1 MKIAVAGKGGV
12 GKTFVAGTLA
22 RLFARDGYNV
32 LAVDADPNIN
42 TASTLGIPYEVAEK
56 VVPLSE
62 NSSLI
67 EEKTGLKPGES
78 YGKIFKMTP
87 NVKDIVE
94 RFGIEGPDD
103 VQLLIMGT
111 VKEGDSGCMCPSNA
125 LLRVLIQHLLIQR
138 KDVLIMD
145 MVAGLEHLGRGTAR
159 RMDCMLIIVEP
170 RMKSMETMKRIMKL
184 SREIEIEEMFAVGN
198 KTRSPKENDFI
209 EKKTLEMKIPLICNI
224 PFDESVVEADMIGKA
239 PLDHI
244 ENSQAIKAINDLKKF
259 LENRYS

>member
-22 RLFARDGYNV
+22 RMLARDDYNV
-32 LAVDADPNIN
+32 LVVDADPNIN
-42 TASTLGIPYEVAEK
+42 TASTLGIPSEVAEN

-78 YGKIFKMTP
+78 FGKIFKMTP

-94 RFGIEGPDD
+94 RFGIEGPDG

-138 KDVLIMD
+138 KDVLVMD
-145 MVAGLEHLGRGTAR
+145 MVAGLEHLGRGTTR

-170 RMKSMETMKRIMKL
+170 RMKSMDTMKRIVKL
-184 SREIEIEEMFAVGN
+184 SREIEIKELFAVGN
-198 KTRSPKENDFI
+198 KIRSPREDDFI
-209 EKKTLEMKIPLICNI
+209 EKKTSEMKIPLICKI
-224 PFDESVVEADMIGKA
+224 PFDESVIEADMLGKA
-239 PLDHI
+239 PLDYN
-244 ENSQAIKAINDLKKF
+244 ENSQAIKAINNLKKF
-259 LENRYS
+259 LKNRYG